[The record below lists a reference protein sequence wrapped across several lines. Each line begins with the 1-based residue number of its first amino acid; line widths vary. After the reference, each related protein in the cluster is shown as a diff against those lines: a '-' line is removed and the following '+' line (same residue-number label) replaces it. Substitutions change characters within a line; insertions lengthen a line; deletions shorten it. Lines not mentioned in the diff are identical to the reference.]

1 MWWKA
6 LLGIIFSLALLLFL
20 AALYGAN
27 RWDAGTRELRGEL
40 EAARVSF
47 ADKTFDK
54 TFNARELEGLPAVV
68 QRYFRAALK
77 DGQPMVAA
85 ASFTHSGTFNMS
97 ETAEQWKPFT
107 SSQRVVTQRPGF
119 DWDGRIAMMP
129 MLNVHV
135 HDAYVRG
142 EGQLQASL
150 LGLVP
155 LANLPKSADLDQGE
169 LMRYFAEAA
178 WYPTALLPSQ
188 GVRWEAIDD
197 TSAKATLKD
206 GKLSVSLT
214 FHFNEAGLI
223 DGVRADARARMVG
236 GATTYTPW
244 QGKFWSHEL
253 RNGMLVPL
261 EGEVAWLLPE
271 GAKPYWR
278 GRLQTVSYEFI
289 N

>member
-6 LLGIIFSLALLLFL
+6 ILGIIFSIALLLFL

-27 RWDAGTRELRGEL
+27 RWEAGTRELRSKL
-40 EAARVSF
+40 EAARISF
-47 ADKTFDK
+47 ANK

-107 SSQRVVTQRPGF
+107 STQRVVTQRPGF

-135 HDAYVRG
+135 HDAYVSG
-142 EGQLQASL
+142 EGQLHASL
-150 LGLVP
+150 LGLVT
-155 LANLPKSADLDQGE
+155 LANLPRTADLDQGE

-188 GVRWEAIDD
+188 GVSWEAIDD

-223 DGVRADARARMVG
+223 DGVRADARARVVG
-236 GATTYTPW
+236 GATVHTPW

-261 EGEVAWLLPE
+261 EGEVAWLLSEGPE

-278 GRLQTVSYEFI
+278 GRLQTVSYTFI

>member
-6 LLGIIFSLALLLFL
+6 LSVIFLSIALLIFL

-27 RWDAGTRELRGEL
+27 RWEAGTRELRSKL
-40 EAARVSF
+40 EATRISF
-47 ADKTFDK
+47 AHKTFD
-54 TFNARELEGLPAVV
+54 ARELEVLPPLV

-85 ASFTHSGTFNMS
+85 VSLTHSGTFNMS

-107 SSQRVVTQRPGF
+107 STQRVITQRPGF
-119 DWDGRIAMMP
+119 NWDGRIAMMP
-129 MLNVHV
+129 GLNVHV
-135 HDAYVRG
+135 HDAYVSG
-142 EGQLQASL
+142 EGQLQVSL
-150 LGLVP
+150 LGLVT
-155 LANLPKSADLDQGE
+155 LANLPESDDLDQGE

-197 TSAKATLKD
+197 HSAKATLKD

-223 DGVRADARARMVG
+223 DGVRADARARVVG
-236 GATTYTPW
+236 GTTMYAPW
-244 QGKFWSHEL
+244 QGKFWNYEE
-253 RNGMLVPL
+253 REGMRVPL
-261 EGEVAWLLPE
+261 EGEVAWMLPE

-278 GRLQTVSYEFI
+278 GRLQTVRYDFI